1 MSDKTSSKTST
12 KATGMDKEQYMERLI
27 GLIEADHRVIEQNT
41 TALSKLIS
49 VIEKNEDVLNQMH
62 QTLMLLIQQITVSI
76 SQRTDSVPMK
86 SHERTVAILVLIVFV
101 MVAILALV
109 FGLNLGDMVK
119 TAAAQQ

>member
-109 FGLNLGDMVK
+109 FGLNLGDLVK